1 MVGRPLLAL
10 SSPSPPSSPRHSTQ
24 SKIPIPITYKSEYY
38 LTAYLASHF
47 LEPRA
52 SSSSPRARAD
62 RDVPKKN
69 GVLALPRPRARPKDT
84 ARNGRNLIGT
94 SQVATCPT
102 PHSDGGRTAAQPS
115 AAAEAAADAADAD
128 DDDSAG
134 AAPPSPLLLSSLLS
148 RASSSSRPL
157 WRQQR
162 RQARRPAPSMVLRGF
177 IRRTDQPRASSAAP
191 PPFRPWRAPPRG
203 DARRRR
209 VFLALPLLPLV
220 RGRNRALC

>member
-115 AAAEAAADAADAD
+115 AAAEAAADAADAV
-128 DDDSAG
+128 A
-134 AAPPSPLLLSSLLS
+134 S
-148 RASSSSRPL
+148 RAETR
-157 WRQQR
+157 
-162 RQARRPAPSMVLRGF
+162 RRPAGVTDGDDDLLGSKCLSSCTRPLAKRSISSSHEREQGQREENTTTTCVASG
-177 IRRTDQPRASSAAP
+177 RRAPWAKRRWSSAACSGLIGSTDEP
-191 PPFRPWRAPPRG
+191 A
-203 DARRRR
+203 
-209 VFLALPLLPLV
+209 
-220 RGRNRALC
+220 